1 MGCFSG
7 CLMSSASDQKLFCGV
22 CLVFKRSFDEFV
34 GEKVVSRSY
43 SSAILVPS
51 LVSFFDILINVYFK
65 VDFFTLSLYMCFG
78 IKHSLCL
85 IHVVVV
91 DAVVV
96 VWLRPPSCDPMDC
109 SMPGFPVLHHLP
121 ELAQI
126 HLHGV
131 TDAIQPSHPL
141 WSTCPPAFNLSQPQ
155 GLFQSVSSSHQV
167 AKVLELQLQ
176 HQSFQ

>member
-1 MGCFSG
+1 M
-7 CLMSSASDQKLFCGV
+7 
-22 CLVFKRSFDEFV
+22 FKRSFDEFV

-65 VDFFTLSLYMCFG
+65 VDFFTLWLYMCFG

-109 SMPGFPVLHHLP
+109 RTPGFPVLHHLP

-131 TDAIQPSHPL
+131 SDAIQPSHPL
-141 WSTCPPAFNLSQPQ
+141 WSPCPPAFNLSQPQ

-176 HQSFQ
+176 QQSFQ